1 MYSAL
6 QSTPWARHAKL
17 VLLTRHG
24 RPINAMNADLWQPIS
39 NLSLQSWADFSS
51 RLPEGQASLSW
62 RWGGGGG

>member
-1 MYSAL
+1 MFTIQAQEGL
-6 QSTPWARHAKL
+6 ARAG